1 MFTVLYGFAA
11 FFMLPNTPTSA
22 RFFTEAEKSIIRR
35 TLHDDGIML
44 VDEHDKDYTW
54 TEFGRAFLQP
64 HVILIALS
72 GFFNGMHIRSISALQ
87 SHSDFASYRCDGFG
101 TSIVRSSRIIP

>member
-1 MFTVLYGFAA
+1 MLYGFAA
-11 FFMLPNTPTSA
+11 FWMLPNAPTSA
-22 RFFTEAEKSIIRR
+22 PFFTEAEKSIIRR

-72 GFFNGMHIRSISALQ
+72 GFFNGMHI
-87 SHSDFASYRCDGFG
+87 
-101 TSIVRSSRIIP
+101 

>member
-1 MFTVLYGFAA
+1 MLYGFAA

-72 GFFNGMHIRSISALQ
+72 GFFNGMHIHRDSRFQ
-87 SHSDFASYRCDGFG
+87 SHYVFALCRRNGFRA
-101 TSIVRSSRIIP
+101 SIVRPSHIHP